1 MEIIIKKFGGSSV
14 GSVDRIKKV
23 ARMIVSSKKKNQ
35 GLVVVVSAMGDTTD
49 RLIDMAYKVNPYP
62 DARELDM
69 LLSTGEQVSISL
81 LAMAILNLG
90 NSVVSLTG
98 PQVGIYTDKIHKRA
112 RIVEVK
118 TTRIMKELHKNKIV
132 IVAGFQGVNQ
142 NNDITTLGRG
152 GSDTTAVA
160 LAAALNAK
168 KCEIYTDVDG
178 VYSGDPRMIENAYK
192 LKEISYDEMLEMAS
206 LGAKVL
212 HPRAVEL
219 AKQYNV
225 KLEVKSSFSDER
237 GTEVKG
243 VDEMEG
249 VLRVSGVTCDKK
261 IAKIAILKVPDKPGV
276 AYKVFNNL
284 SKANIY
290 VDMIIQSIRH
300 DNVNDI
306 SFTVPEDDLDET
318 IAIMEK
324 TADELGAEG
333 IVYDKHV
340 AKVSIIGAG
349 MGNKSRV
356 AMKMFQALAEE
367 GINIQMISTSE
378 IKISCL
384 IDLNSAEKA
393 MKAIHNK
400 FLVNGIEIVK
410 KQSVV

>member
-1 MEIIIKKFGGSSV
+1 MEIIVKKFGGTSV
-14 GSVDRIKKV
+14 GSIERIKKV
-23 ARMIVSSKKKNQ
+23 ADMIVNSKEENQ

-49 RLIDMAYKVNPYP
+49 KLMNMAHKVNPSP

-81 LAMAILNLG
+81 LAMAISNLG
-90 NSVVSLTG
+90 EPVVSLTG
-98 PQVGIYTDKIHKRA
+98 QQVGIYTDKIHKRA
-112 RIVEVK
+112 KIVEVK
-118 TTRIMKELHKNKIV
+118 TNRILKELQHNRIV
-132 IVAGFQGVNQ
+132 IVAGFQGINQ

-160 LAAALNAK
+160 LAVALNAK

-178 VYSGDPRMIENAYK
+178 VYSADPRMIKNAYK

-225 KLEVKSSFSDER
+225 KLEVKSSFTDEK

-261 IAKIAILKVPDKPGV
+261 IAKVAILKVPDIPGI
-276 AYKVFNNL
+276 AYKVFNAL
-284 SKANIY
+284 SQANIY

-306 SFTVPEDDLDET
+306 SFTVPEDALDET
-318 IAIMEK
+318 ITIMEK
-324 TADELGAEG
+324 TAEDIGAEG
-333 IVYDKHV
+333 IEYDKNV

-349 MGNKSRV
+349 MGNKSQI
-356 AMKMFQALAEE
+356 AMNMFQALSEL

-384 IDLNSAEKA
+384 IDRESAKKA
-393 MKAIHNK
+393 VEAIHQK
-400 FLVNGIEIVK
+400 FMINGIEIVK
-410 KQSVV
+410 EETAV

>member
-1 MEIIIKKFGGSSV
+1 MEIIVKKFGGSSV
-14 GSVDRIKKV
+14 GSIKRIKNI
-23 ARMIVSSKKKNQ
+23 ARMITKSKKENQ

-49 RLIDMAYKVNPYP
+49 KLLDMAYEVNPSP
-62 DARELDM
+62 DGRELDM
-69 LLSTGEQVSISL
+69 LLSTGEQVSIAL
-81 LAMAILNLG
+81 LAMAISNLG
-90 NSVVSLTG
+90 YPVVSLTG
-98 PQVGIYTDKIHKRA
+98 PQVGIHTDKIHKRA
-112 RIVEVK
+112 KILEVK
-118 TTRIMKELHKNKIV
+118 TTRIMQELNKNKIV
-132 IVAGFQGVNQ
+132 IVAGFQGINQ

-160 LAAALNAK
+160 LAIALNAK

-178 VYSGDPRMIENAYK
+178 VYSGDPRILENVYK
-192 LKEISYDEMLEMAS
+192 LKEISYDEMLEMAN

-225 KLEVKSSFSDER
+225 RLEVRSSFTDER

-261 IAKIAILKVPDKPGV
+261 IAKVAILRVPDKPGI

-300 DNVNDI
+300 SNVNDI
-306 SFTVPEDDLDET
+306 SFTVPEDDLNET
-318 IAIMEK
+318 ISIMKK
-324 TADELGAEG
+324 TVNELGAEG
-333 IVYDKHV
+333 IEYDRNV
-340 AKVSIIGAG
+340 AKISIVGAG
-349 MGNKSRV
+349 MGNKSKI
-356 AMKMFQALAEE
+356 AMKMFQALSEE

-384 IDLNSAEKA
+384 IDLNVAEKA
-393 MKAIHNK
+393 MEAIHNK
-400 FLVNGIEIVK
+400 FLVNGIEIIK
-410 KQSVV
+410 K